1 MNKNV
6 KKIAASVMAAMTM
19 LTALAT
25 TSLAAG
31 NGIIGKTEI
40 AFRRGLFEVY
50 TVKVGD
56 CNEDGVINIADLIA
70 LRSVSNKGR
79 YFLNAWSVYDCNQD
93 GYVNEDDVTALQDY
107 LLGR

>member
-31 NGIIGKTEI
+31 NGIIGKKEI
-40 AFRRGLFEVY
+40 LFRRGLTGVY
-50 TVKVGD
+50 YVKVGD
-56 CNEDGVINIADLIA
+56 CNEDGVINIADLVA
-70 LRSVSNKGR
+70 LRSQSDHGW
-79 YFLNAWSVYDCNQD
+79 YFFKAWSVYDCNQD